1 MTNLNIALVDPTDE
15 NDAKI
20 AFRLMKKWSKD
31 YNRDDM
37 RGAKRQTLKDVK
49 LSCKHNPHKYLFVR
63 DDETVVGIVAMKNF
77 QCVDVIYILPEHRG
91 KNYATITYKH
101 LLESEFTHPVSGV
114 TVSPVAI
121 HIDIDR
127 VLDRVH
133 YWKELGFNYFTKVNC
148 NLVEII
154 ASSVNLAKQDSIHF
168 GNLDS
173 FSLSHHKNGY

>member
-31 YNRDDM
+31 YNRDDKHGG
-37 RGAKRQTLKDVK
+37 RRQTLKDVK
-49 LSCKHNPHKYLFVR
+49 LSCKHAPHKYLFIR
-63 DDETVVGIVAMKNF
+63 NDETVVGIVAMKNF
-77 QCVDVIYILPEHRG
+77 QCVDVIYILPEYRG
-91 KNYATITYKH
+91 KSIATLTYKH
-101 LLESEFTHPVSGV
+101 LLENVFTHPNSGV

-127 VLDRVH
+127 VLVRVN

-154 ASSVNLAKQDSIHF
+154 SSNVNLVSQDSIHF
-168 GNLDS
+168 GKLDS
-173 FSLSHHKNGY
+173 FSLSHHKNSY